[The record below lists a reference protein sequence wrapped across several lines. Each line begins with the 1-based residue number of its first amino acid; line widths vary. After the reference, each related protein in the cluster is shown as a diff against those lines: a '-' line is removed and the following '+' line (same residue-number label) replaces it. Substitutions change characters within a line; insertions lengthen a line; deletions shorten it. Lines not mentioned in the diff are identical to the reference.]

1 MAQGENMAY
10 RHYAL
15 GKLVNGMAEGWH
27 PMPNEAE
34 AIKQA
39 HSRSIESTDT
49 QCIML
54 GTGNDD
60 EDGQVEFLV
69 VGGEFYKR
77 HDL

>member
-1 MAQGENMAY
+1 
-10 RHYAL
+10 
-15 GKLVNGMAEGWH
+15 
-27 PMPNEAE
+27 MPSEAE

-39 HSRSIESTDT
+39 YSRSIESRET

-54 GTGNDD
+54 GTGYDD
-60 EDGQVEFLV
+60 ESGQVEFLV